1 VKIDHVIYGV
11 RDLDAAGRWLKED
24 VGLDSVEGGFHPAY
38 GTGNRIVPLGDDCY
52 LELMAI
58 VDRHTAE
65 KNFLGKKLLEHL
77 SQGERFV
84 GWVVATDE
92 LTSTAERLGLLPV
105 PGSRV
110 RPDKK
115 EVTWK
120 VAGIEEAFARDLPFF
135 ISWDEPA
142 QHPSRMK
149 VDHRLQPEGIAWIEL
164 GTDEVALKEWLGD
177 LSLPLRFDGER
188 TGVNALGIKTSSGEI
203 VLS

>member
-1 VKIDHVIYGV
+1 MKIDHVIYGV

-24 VGLDSVEGGFHPAY
+24 VGLDSAEGGHHPAF

-65 KNFLGKKLLEHL
+65 QNFLGRKLIEHMAE
-77 SQGERFV
+77 GERFV
-84 GWVVATDE
+84 GWVVATDD
-92 LTSTAERLGLLPV
+92 LDSVADRLGLLAV
-105 PGSRV
+105 PGARV
-110 RPDKK
+110 RTDGK
-115 EVTWK
+115 EITWK

-135 ISWDEPA
+135 ISWDEPS

-149 VDHRLQPEGIAWIEL
+149 VQHSIEPEGIAWIDL
-164 GTDEVALKEWLGD
+164 GTDEVVLKEWLGD
-177 LSLPLRFDGER
+177 ITLPVRFGGER
-188 TGVNALGIKTSSGEI
+188 AGVDSLAIKTSAGDI